1 MTATGRATSLL
12 VLLAA
17 TIASAQQGA
26 YEAELRRRQYEYQ
39 QQLLAQQQAQQA
51 GYTGGGGYGGGASN
65 AKAAQQQQLLRAAQ
79 QQKALERERM
89 EQQLYMEAM
98 AAKMKRERAAEQS
111 GGMGASGRRPN
122 MQGMSKSDRK
132 KLEKAQKEKE
142 KQVKKAQ
149 EQRQKAFKNAQKAA
163 AKGGGRPA
171 YGMGAGGRTATRGG
185 MQVKPKRGGLVGFVF
200 SPKGLVSLGV
210 LGYLYLQQRP
220 LLTRLTA
227 VPLMIATTLIKK
239 AWSLLLRPLIRRV
252 LVMRS
257 SSRGPAAVG
266 GELPGGSY

>member
-1 MTATGRATSLL
+1 MTMTRGATTIA

-39 QQLLAQQQAQQA
+39 QQLLAQQQAQQ
-51 GYTGGGGYGGGASN
+51 GGYAGGGGASN
-65 AKAAQQQQLLRAAQ
+65 ARAAQQQQLLRAAQ

-122 MQGMSKSDRK
+122 MQGMSKGDRK

-142 KQVKKAQ
+142 KQLKKAQ
-149 EQRQKAFKNAQKAA
+149 EARQKAFKNAQKTA
-163 AKGGGRPA
+163 AKGGGRPHM
-171 YGMGAGGRTATRGG
+171 GMGAGGRTATRGG

-227 VPLMIATTLIKK
+227 VPLMIATTLLKK